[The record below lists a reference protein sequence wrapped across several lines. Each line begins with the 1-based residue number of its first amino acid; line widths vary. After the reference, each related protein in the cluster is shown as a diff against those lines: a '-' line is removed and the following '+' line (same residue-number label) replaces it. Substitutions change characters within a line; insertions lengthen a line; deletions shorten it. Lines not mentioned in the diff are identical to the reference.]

1 MKKGSTQKA
10 SKSRKSRSKKQIQD
24 VQHDAFDL
32 GSLFEYS
39 RIINSSLDLPFIL
52 GNVLLTIMGKLL
64 VSRALVLLRHGE
76 GRYRIDSAKGL
87 PQEVL
92 GREFQ
97 LENAQISTL
106 GIGVLPQEN
115 TPLGVFLR
123 HYEFE
128 TVLPVTSRSVQFG
141 MIAIGHRV
149 RGPKY
154 SKKEREFLESLVN
167 LSATAMEKGLVIEE
181 LRQVNR
187 TLDQKIQE
195 LNTLFELSKE
205 FNASLERETIIK
217 TLLFALMGQI
227 GVRRYCVFLRD
238 GEDMKTVINRSMTEI
253 VNDEFFKALN
263 LITQASSVSELP
275 SEHEIVRNELE
286 RLQMKIIVPMMIQNT
301 TSGILCLGE
310 KIGGGEYTQS
320 DREFLYSVGSLAM
333 ISLENVRLFIE
344 ALEKQKMEDELN
356 IAREIQRGLLPTTLP
371 KIPDYEIVAVNVSS
385 KQVGGDTYDVIQ
397 LSPTKFVIA
406 IGDVSGKGTPAALLM
421 ANVQATLRALVSI
434 DLPLPEL
441 TKRMNNLIF
450 NSTSTDRFITFFWGI
465 LDTQKNTFTT
475 INAGH
480 NPPYMVSRDGIFSRL
495 EKGGI
500 ILGVL
505 PTFVAYEE
513 EITGINPGDLIV
525 LFTDGVSEAMNA
537 EGREFGEERIE
548 RVLQN
553 YYPES
558 VEKILFQ
565 LQTSVR
571 EYILGAPQS
580 DDITLL
586 LLKRKKMH

>member
-1 MKKGSTQKA
+1 MKKGSTQKT
-10 SKSRKSRSKKQIQD
+10 SKSRKGQSKKQIHD
-24 VQHDAFDL
+24 DQHDAFDL

-39 RIINSSLDLPFIL
+39 RIINSSIDLPFIL

-64 VSRALVLLRHGE
+64 VSRALVLLRHDQ

-87 PQEVL
+87 PKEVL

-97 LENAQISTL
+97 LENAQISAL

-123 HYEFE
+123 KYEFE

-141 MIAIGHRV
+141 MIAIGHRL
-149 RGPKY
+149 RGTKY

-205 FNASLERETIIK
+205 FNATLERETIIK

-227 GVRRYCVFLRD
+227 GVRRYCVFLRE
-238 GEDMKTVINRSMTEI
+238 GENMKTVINRSMAEI
-253 VNDEFFKALN
+253 VSDEFFTALN
-263 LITQASSVSELP
+263 AINQASSVSDLP
-275 SEHEIVRNELE
+275 SEHAVVKRELE
-286 RLQMKIIVPMMIQNT
+286 RLQMKIIVPMMMQNV

-333 ISLENVRLFIE
+333 ISLENVRLFVE
-344 ALEKQKMEDELN
+344 ELEKQRMEDELN
-356 IAREIQRGLLPTTLP
+356 IAREIQRGLLPSTLP

-397 LSPTKFVIA
+397 LSPTKYVIA

-421 ANVQATLRALVSI
+421 ANVQATVRALVSL

-465 LDTQKNTFTT
+465 LDTQNNTFKT

-480 NPPYMVSRDGIFSRL
+480 NPPYLVSRDGTFSRL

-500 ILGVL
+500 ILGIL
-505 PTFVAYEE
+505 PTSVAYEE
-513 EITGINPGDLIV
+513 EITEINPGDLIV

-537 EGREFGEERIE
+537 EGMEFGEERVE

-565 LQTSVR
+565 LQTSLR

-586 LLKRKKMH
+586 LLKRRYMH

>member
-1 MKKGSTQKA
+1 MKKGSTQKTV
-10 SKSRKSRSKKQIQD
+10 KTRKSRSKQQIH
-24 VQHDAFDL
+24 VQNDAFDL

-76 GRYRIDSAKGL
+76 GKYRIDSAKGL

-92 GREFQ
+92 GREFC
-97 LENAQISTL
+97 LDDGQIAAL
-106 GIGVLPQEN
+106 GIGILPPEE
-115 TPLGVFLR
+115 TPLGVFL
-123 HYEFE
+123 HEHEFE

-141 MIAIGHRV
+141 MIAIGHRL
-149 RGPKY
+149 RGTQY
-154 SKKEREFLESLVN
+154 SKKEREFLESLVH

-205 FNASLERETIIK
+205 FNATLERETIIK

-227 GVRRYCVFLRD
+227 GVRRYCIFLRD
-238 GEDMKTVINRSMTEI
+238 GEQMKVVVNRSMSEI
-253 VNDEFFKALN
+253 VNNVFFTALDK
-263 LITQASSVSELP
+263 ITQASTVGELP
-275 SEHEIVRNELE
+275 AEHAVVKKELE
-286 RLQMKIIVPMMIQNT
+286 RLQMKIIVPMMIQNI

-344 ALEKQKMEDELN
+344 ALEKQRMEDELN
-356 IAREIQRGLLPTTLP
+356 IAREIQRGLLPAALP
-371 KIPDYEIVAVNVSS
+371 RIPDYEIVAVNVSS

-397 LSPTKFVIA
+397 LSSTKYVLA

-421 ANVQATLRALVSI
+421 ANVQATLRALVSLE
-434 DLPLPEL
+434 LPLPEL
-441 TKRMNNLIF
+441 TKRMNNLIY

-480 NPPYMVSRDGIFSRL
+480 NPPYLVSNDGIFSRF

-505 PTFVAYEE
+505 PTSIEYEE
-513 EITGINPGDLIV
+513 EITEIHPGDLIV

-548 RVLQN
+548 RTLRN
-553 YYPES
+553 THTES

-586 LLKRKKMH
+586 LLKRNTIS